1 MELLIIFGLIVLNG
15 IFSMAEMSMVASK
28 KFKLD
33 NAKAKGSK
41 GAETALELAEHPTKL
56 LSTVQIGITLIGIL
70 LGIYSGEN
78 LTHDLEYFLSDFD
91 VIKIYAHQF
100 AVGIIV
106 LMITFLSILF
116 GELLPK
122 RIGLSF
128 PEPVAIALSRPM
140 KWISILTSPFVAL
153 LTSSN
158 DVILNLLGIKK
169 NLDSS
174 VTEEEIKSI
183 IKESAEVGEIEEIE
197 QDIVQRVFILG
208 DRKISS
214 LMTHRN
220 EMVFLSVH
228 EKAERLRDIINN
240 DMHSIYPVFNDQETD
255 IVGIVSFKNIFKH
268 INNINFNLSE
278 LVQSPQYLP
287 ESQSAYETLKQ
298 FKKTNIHYGL
308 VVDEYGQVQGILT
321 LNDLLKALV
330 GDVSE
335 FYEEEFSYI
344 VRDDKSLLIDG
355 QYPLHEL
362 FRKLELPHLTNNYQ
376 VDTLSGLI
384 LEELRSMPVTGQKI
398 QWRDFEFEIVDM
410 DHARIDKV
418 IIRKNKL
425 EPKE

>member
-1 MELLIIFGLIVLNG
+1 
-15 IFSMAEMSMVASK
+15 
-28 KFKLD
+28 
-33 NAKAKGSK
+33 
-41 GAETALELAEHPTKL
+41 
-56 LSTVQIGITLIGIL
+56 
-70 LGIYSGEN
+70 
-78 LTHDLEYFLSDFD
+78 
-91 VIKIYAHQF
+91 
-100 AVGIIV
+100 
-106 LMITFLSILF
+106 MITFLSILF

-140 KWISILTSPFVAL
+140 KWISIATSPFVAL
-153 LTSSN
+153 LTASN
-158 DVILNLLGIKK
+158 DVILNILGIKK
-169 NLDSS
+169 SLDSS

-220 EMVFLSVH
+220 EMVFLSVDENANH
-228 EKAERLRDIINN
+228 LRDIINK
-240 DMHSIYPVFNDQETD
+240 DMHSIYPVFDDQETD
-255 IVGIVSFKNIFKH
+255 IVGIVSFKSIFKH
-268 INNINFNLSE
+268 INDDNFKLAD
-278 LVQSPQYLP
+278 LIHSPQYLP

-362 FRKLELPHLTNNYQ
+362 FRKLELPHLTNTYQ

-410 DHARIDKV
+410 DQARIDKV

-425 EPKE
+425 ETKP